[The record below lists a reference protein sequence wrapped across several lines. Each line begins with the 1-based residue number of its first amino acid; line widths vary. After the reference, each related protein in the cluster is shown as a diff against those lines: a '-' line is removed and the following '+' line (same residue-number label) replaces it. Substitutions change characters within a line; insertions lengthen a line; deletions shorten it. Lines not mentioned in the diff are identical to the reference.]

1 MGPGD
6 VIPVKE
12 AKVDI
17 TGAVLSHLPAADQ
30 TIQGL
35 AAALPHPEHPATA
48 PLQLTHLLSEEA
60 VIKTGPAGIEAT
72 EEIHPPPRARLVNN
86 GRTAWNAVVATRLL
100 QRRSLP
106 ITLGWLVTLQALP
119 LLAASPAPRVT
130 LSGHHGQYTAS
141 VVVPVSAPKAWSVLT
156 NYESMAGVMPDI
168 QLAKVVSRSGRN
180 LELAQTYKAP
190 YTFGLSIKARL
201 QVQETPPSKISY
213 ALISGDRIKQ
223 LQGSWTI
230 TPVKGGVLVKH
241 QIQVVPQIPGFLLG
255 TYYDLT
261 ETNLRQSM
269 QILAQQMV
277 KG

>member
-1 MGPGD
+1 M
-6 VIPVKE
+6 VV
-12 AKVDI
+12 
-17 TGAVLSHLPAADQ
+17 
-30 TIQGL
+30 
-35 AAALPHPEHPATA
+35 
-48 PLQLTHLLSEEA
+48 TH
-60 VIKTGPAGIEAT
+60 
-72 EEIHPPPRARLVNN
+72 
-86 GRTAWNAVVATRLL
+86 LL

-106 ITLGWLVTLQALP
+106 ITVGLLATLQALP
-119 LLAASPAPRVT
+119 LLAANPASRVT

-141 VVVPVSAPKAWSVLT
+141 MLVPVSAPKAWAVLS

-168 QLAKVVSRSGRN
+168 QQAKVVSRSGRS

-201 QVQETPPSKISY
+201 QVQETPPTQMRY

-261 ETNLRQSM
+261 ESNLRQSM
-269 QILAQQMV
+269 QILAKQML

>member
-6 VIPVKE
+6 VIPVEE
-12 AKVDI
+12 AEVE
-17 TGAVLSHLPAADQ
+17 TGLPVLRHLPAADQ
-30 TIQGL
+30 SIHLL
-35 AAALPHPEHPATA
+35 AAAMAHPQPPGIAALELPH
-48 PLQLTHLLSEEA
+48 LLTEQA
-60 VIKTGPAGIEAT
+60 VIKTGPPGIEAA
-72 EEIHPPPRARLVNN
+72 EEVHPTARTVLVNN
-86 GRTAWNAVVATRLL
+86 GGIARNAVIATRLQ

-106 ITLGWLVTLQALP
+106 LTLGLLATIQALP
-119 LLAASPAPRVT
+119 LLAASPASRVT

-141 VVVPVSAPKAWSVLT
+141 MLVPVSAPKAWSVLT
-156 NYESMAGVMPDI
+156 NYEAMAGVMPDI
-168 QLAKVVSRSGRN
+168 QQAKVVSRSGRS

-190 YTFGLSIKARL
+190 YTFGQSIKARL
-201 QVQETPPSKISY
+201 QVQETPPTQMRY

-223 LQGSWTI
+223 LQGTWTI
-230 TPVKGGVLVKH
+230 TPMQGGVLVKH

-269 QILAQQMV
+269 QILAKQMV